1 MKKILFTLLILGL
14 FWLIPEALR
23 ADCLSL
29 GGYTSW
35 VPENDQKIIFYR
47 GSRPI
52 AAVKLQ
58 DCKVYPNSGVVLIKS
73 YICDNDK
80 IIIDGQGCRLFTV
93 DSLAF

>member
-1 MKKILFTLLILGL
+1 MKTILFIALTLGL
-14 FWLIPEALR
+14 FWLVPLVLY

-35 VPENDQKIIFYR
+35 FFESNQKIIFYR

-52 AAVKLQ
+52 AAVKLR
-58 DCKVYPNSGVVLIKS
+58 DCKVYENSRVLLIKS
-73 YICDNDK
+73 YVCDDDK
-80 IIIDGQGCRLFTV
+80 IIVDGQQCSIFSV

>member
-1 MKKILFTLLILGL
+1 MKTILFTALTLGL
-14 FWLIPEALR
+14 FWLVPIVLH

-35 VPENDQKIIFYR
+35 VPESNQKIIFYR

-52 AAVKLQ
+52 ASVKLQ
-58 DCKVYPNSGVVLIKS
+58 DCKVYANSSILLVKS
-73 YICDNDK
+73 YVCDDYK
-80 IIIDGQGCRLFTV
+80 IIVDGRECNLFSV